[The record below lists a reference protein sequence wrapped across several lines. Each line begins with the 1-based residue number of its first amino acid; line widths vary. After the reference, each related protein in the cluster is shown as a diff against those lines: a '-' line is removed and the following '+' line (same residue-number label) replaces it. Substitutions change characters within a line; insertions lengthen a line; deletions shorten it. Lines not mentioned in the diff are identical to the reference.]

1 MNPTVCNNGSRNMLQ
16 SRSVS
21 MKCLLAS
28 LGLALV
34 GATLGAC
41 AGDDV
46 SLGRNA
52 VKNNAGTGG
61 APGST
66 SPIETG
72 GSVTKDP
79 VTSVG
84 GTQATVSGLTTG
96 GVPGSTSEFE
106 TGGSVTKDP
115 VTSVGG
121 SQATV
126 SGLTTGGASSS
137 GGATSQIVT
146 SQPESTGGSTPG
158 SGSTIGT
165 HTGGVY
171 ATGGAATS
179 GGSTWRGGGVTLTAR
194 VGAVSPNDELGLI
207 GEWHNGSDQT
217 IFLAGCGEFEAEY
230 QDSTGAW
237 VNVGWFFVCNEEP
250 VAIGLA
256 PGQTK
261 SDGAEAPHP
270 NGIVATTWRLTGF
283 YGVGCTPGVK
293 FSQADCA
300 QRVKLTS
307 NVVTLP
313 D

>member
-96 GVPGSTSEFE
+96 G
-106 TGGSVTKDP
+106 
-115 VTSVGG
+115 
-121 SQATV
+121 
-126 SGLTTGGASSS
+126 ASSS

-194 VGAVSPNDELGLI
+194 VGAVSPNDALGLI
-207 GEWHNGSDQT
+207 GERHNGTPQT
-217 IFLAGCGEFEAEY
+217 SFL
-230 QDSTGAW
+230 
-237 VNVGWFFVCNEEP
+237 
-250 VAIGLA
+250 
-256 PGQTK
+256 PG
-261 SDGAEAPHP
+261 
-270 NGIVATTWRLTGF
+270 
-283 YGVGCTPGVK
+283 
-293 FSQADCA
+293 
-300 QRVKLTS
+300 
-307 NVVTLP
+307 
-313 D
+313 